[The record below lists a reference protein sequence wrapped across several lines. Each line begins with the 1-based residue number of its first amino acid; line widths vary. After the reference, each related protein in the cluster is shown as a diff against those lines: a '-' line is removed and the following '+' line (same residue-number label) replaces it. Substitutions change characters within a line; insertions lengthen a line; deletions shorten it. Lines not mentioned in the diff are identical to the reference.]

1 MGTTLLIRL
10 FFRQEL
16 LHFLQN
22 SKAHPNLGFRVYG
35 LQQAGYYKLFFPLY
49 QRIPGAVTWVQLS

>member
-22 SKAHPNLGFRVYG
+22 SKAHPQFRVSG
-35 LQQAGYYKLFFPLY
+35 LQQAGYYMLFFPLY